1 MRGAVIDLGSYTF
14 HGLVADVD
22 HVGVRK
28 AVLERKVAVRVGDR
42 AHAGTISES
51 AYRRGL
57 ETVGKLLARV
67 GAREPDGCRVIAT
80 GVFRE
85 AANGAAFLADLHARH
100 GIAIDLLERDE
111 AARLTWLGV
120 SAELAASHE
129 RLAVI
134 DLGGSTLA
142 CVSGTEHVEHAHALP
157 LGVLRLADLPAG
169 AVRETVISATAPALV
184 QLRGA
189 DTVALTSGTARA
201 LLGLGRRI
209 GLFADAQRYIS
220 SRTIGELARRL
231 SPLSTMSV
239 AALGVS
245 PARCDT
251 IAAGAVALATVL
263 ELLGAPV
270 VYIARSGLREGAL
283 VELAR
288 SRHRA
293 ARTSYTDSRVGTR
306 PRAPAF
312 ASRE

>member
-14 HGLVADVD
+14 HGLVAEVD

-42 AHAGTISES
+42 AHAGTISDS

-57 ETVGKLLARV
+57 EVVGKLLARV
-67 GAREPDGCRVIAT
+67 GARSPERCRVLAT
-80 GVFRE
+80 GVFRDTT
-85 AANGAAFLADLHARH
+85 NGAEFLADFRTRH
-100 GIAIDLLERDE
+100 GVDVDLLEGEE

-129 RLAVI
+129 QLAVI

-142 CVSGTEHVEHAHALP
+142 CVAGSDAVEHAYALP
-157 LGVLRLADLPAG
+157 LGVLRLADLPIG
-169 AVRETVISATAPALV
+169 AVRGRVISATAPALV
-184 QLRGA
+184 RLRGA

-201 LLGLGRRI
+201 LLGLGRRV
-209 GLFADAQRYIS
+209 GLIADAQRFVS
-220 SRTIGELARRL
+220 ARTIGELARRL
-231 SPLSTMSV
+231 SPLSTVSV
-239 AALGVS
+239 GALGVS
-245 PARCDT
+245 PTRCDT

-263 ELLGAPV
+263 ELLGVPV

-288 SRHRA
+288 ARHRA
-293 ARTSYTDSRVGTR
+293 TLSAYTDRRVGTR
-306 PRAPAF
+306 SRAPAF
-312 ASRE
+312 ASGE